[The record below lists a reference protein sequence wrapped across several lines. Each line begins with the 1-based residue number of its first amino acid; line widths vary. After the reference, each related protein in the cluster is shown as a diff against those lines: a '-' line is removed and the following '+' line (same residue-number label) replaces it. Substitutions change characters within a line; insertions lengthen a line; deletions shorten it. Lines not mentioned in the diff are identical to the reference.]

1 MNTTVPAR
9 ERIAA
14 PRAST
19 RPASAVL
26 CLAALCAVLWGCG
39 RDEEQK
45 AIRSILDPVT
55 ARYLQAGSA
64 ALDVYQYEAALAYA
78 DSAERRRPS
87 TPDVAFLR
95 GRVYAE
101 MADLERSDSLYR
113 QVLALAPEYPG
124 AWNNLGNN
132 TFRQKRYS
140 EAIAYYRKELER
152 EPAPIPWRGIGR
164 AYVELGRGDSARY
177 ALEQALEIDSTYA
190 PAHFNLALI
199 YEDEGELGAALDHA
213 RQAWR
218 LSPDDFDYRYLMAS
232 LLVKTREQVEEAVP
246 HLQAVIEHWP
256 WHHASH
262 YNLGQAYL
270 QMGRQAEGKALIE
283 QSEKLRA
290 REVKVQNFSGV
301 AQSKANDPMAYA
313 ALGSALRRSGRLEDA
328 LRAYRVAILLDS
340 TNLEIQ
346 NNVANLYLLQ
356 QDTLAAIQTYRH
368 ILQQDPTF
376 VDIWVNLGIVY
387 AISGK
392 REQAR
397 EAWQEALQQEP
408 GHEAAEAYL
417 ARLQQEGG
425 GP

>member
-1 MNTTVPAR
+1 MVKQQ
-9 ERIAA
+9 RIWFLAGLLF
-14 PRAST
+14 ASVGCRSGAEET
-19 RPASAVL
+19 KRPT
-26 CLAALCAVLWGCG
+26 
-39 RDEEQK
+39 
-45 AIRSILDPVT
+45 LDPVT
-55 ARYLQAGSA
+55 ARYLQTGTA
-64 ALDVYQYEAALAYA
+64 ALDAYQYEAALVYA
-78 DSAERRRPS
+78 DSADRQRPN

-95 GRVYAE
+95 GRIYAE
-101 MADLERSDSLYR
+101 MADLGRSDSLYR
-113 QVLALAPEYPG
+113 QVLALTPGYPG

-132 TFRQKRYS
+132 AFRQKSYS
-140 EAIAYYRKELER
+140 EAISYYRNELER

-164 AYVELGRGDSARY
+164 AYVELGKGDSARY
-177 ALEQALEIDSTYA
+177 ALGQALELDSTYA
-190 PAHFNLALI
+190 PAYFNLALI
-199 YEDEGELGAALDHA
+199 YEDEGELDKALDHA

-218 LSPDDFDYRYLMAS
+218 LSPEDFDYRYLMAS
-232 LLVKTREQVEEAVP
+232 LMIKTRNHVEEAIP
-246 HLQAVIEHWP
+246 HLLAVTKHWP

-270 QMGRQAEGKALIE
+270 LIGEQAKGEALIE
-283 QSEKLRA
+283 QSEALRA

-328 LRAYRVAILLDS
+328 LRAYRVALLLDS

-368 ILQQDPTF
+368 IVQQNPTL

-397 EAWQEALQQEP
+397 EAWQKALQHEP
-408 GHEAAEAYL
+408 GHEAAQAYL
-417 ARLQQEGG
+417 ARLQQEEGK
-425 GP
+425 P

>member
-1 MNTTVPAR
+1 MTYRLIRNPCILAR
-9 ERIAA
+9 QAKGANGLGI
-14 PRAST
+14 
-19 RPASAVL
+19 VI
-26 CLAALCAVLWGCG
+26 LCAILWGCG
-39 RDEEQK
+39 GDASEDVRPL
-45 AIRSILDPVT
+45 LDPVT
-55 ARYLQAGSA
+55 VRHLQAGSA
-64 ALDVYQYEAALAYA
+64 ALDVYQYEAALVYA
-78 DSAERRRPS
+78 DSAGRRRPNA
-87 TPDVAFLR
+87 PDVAFLR

-113 QVLALAPEYPG
+113 RVLALAPEYPG

-140 EAIAYYRKELER
+140 EAITYYRNELAQ

-164 AYVELGRGDSARY
+164 AYVELGKSDSARY

-190 PAHFNLALI
+190 PAYFNLALI
-199 YEDEGELGAALDHA
+199 YEDEGKLDDALDHA

-218 LSPDDFDYRYLMAS
+218 LSPKDFDYRYLMAS
-232 LLVKTREQVEEAVP
+232 LMIKTREQVEEAVP
-246 HLQAVIEHWP
+246 HLQAVTEHWP

-270 QMGRQAEGKALIE
+270 LTGRQAEGKALIE

-290 REVKVQNFSGV
+290 REVTVQNFSGV

-340 TNLEIQ
+340 TNLEVQ
-346 NNVANLYLLQ
+346 NNVANLYLIQ
-356 QDTLAAIQTYRH
+356 QDTLAAIRTYRH
-368 ILQQDPTF
+368 ILEQDPTF

-397 EAWQEALQQEP
+397 EAWQEALRHEP
-408 GHEAAEAYL
+408 RHEAAQAYL
-417 ARLQQEGG
+417 ARLQREGVDH
-425 GP
+425 